1 MTRLTNE
8 KARPARSMNTRFVFK
23 KRTGSRRAAHRIMK
37 KARENIE
44 KTLVVPC

>member
-1 MTRLTNE
+1 MK
-8 KARPARSMNTRFVFK
+8 KA
-23 KRTGSRRAAHRIMK
+23 GGRRAAHRIMK